1 MPLIFGTWKL
11 DPYYGKLKTWLEAE
25 SLIEYSIE
33 KNILSFDTAIVYG
46 NGRIEEILGNYS
58 HISDLN
64 IITKIPSQ
72 IKNKNLNANLDE
84 LYPKEWIERNIIESC
99 DRLKRNNHIVLLH
112 NYNNW
117 NGIEGVINNLL
128 SYKKKGYMKKI
139 GISIPNNFQESINR
153 DVVKNI
159 DFIEVPYN
167 INDLWIEKNI
177 TNVCTKE
184 IALRSM
190 VDGNKSLGV
199 SENTFFKATKFSEN
213 LIVGMT
219 KEKQVNENMK
229 IIKKLGV

>member
-1 MPLIFGTWKL
+1 M
-11 DPYYGKLKTWLEAE
+11 
-25 SLIEYSIE
+25 
-33 KNILSFDTAIVYG
+33 YG
-46 NGRIEEILGNYS
+46 NGKIEEILGNYS

-72 IKNKNLNANLDE
+72 IKNKNLDANLDK
-84 LYPKEWIERNIIESC
+84 LYPKEWIERNVIESC

-153 DVVKNI
+153 DVIKNI

-177 TNVCTKE
+177 ANICTKE

-190 VDGNKSLGV
+190 ISGNKSSRV

-219 KEKQVNENMK
+219 KKKQVNENMK